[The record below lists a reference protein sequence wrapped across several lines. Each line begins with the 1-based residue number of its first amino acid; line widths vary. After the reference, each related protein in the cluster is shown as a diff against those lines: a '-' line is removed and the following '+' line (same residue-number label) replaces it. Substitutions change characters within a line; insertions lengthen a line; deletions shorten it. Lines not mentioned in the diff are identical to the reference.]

1 MHQLELPQEEVA
13 MSKKT
18 VLVSKLK
25 KMLSTEP
32 RSFPIK
38 MTLRYLETLSGEE
51 LTEFLGLTEAT
62 QLRLG
67 TEYGLQC
74 LLRGEKE

>member
-1 MHQLELPQEEVA
+1 

-38 MTLRYLETLSGEE
+38 MTLRYLETLSGED
-51 LTEFLGLTEAT
+51 LTEFLGFTEAK

>member
-1 MHQLELPQEEVA
+1 
-13 MSKKT
+13 
-18 VLVSKLK
+18 
-25 KMLSTEP
+25 MLSTEP

-38 MTLRYLETLSGEE
+38 MTLRYLETLSGDD